1 MNLQTDVKEDL
12 DDKEPE
18 WWQKKE
24 RDIYLYLAHLNEQT
38 SVGKRKNAK
47 VTELIGITQIS
58 PK

>member
-1 MNLQTDVKEDL
+1 MVA
-12 DDKEPE
+12 
-18 WWQKKE
+18 KKE

>member
-1 MNLQTDVKEDL
+1 MVA
-12 DDKEPE
+12 
-18 WWQKKE
+18 KKE

-47 VTELIGITQIS
+47 VTELTRFTQIS